1 MPFGSDPFFNGLLSP
16 RRPARDCP
24 TLFTLRLGTI
34 QGMDAATLLATAL
47 DPGYLLRCRR
57 HSAGPL
63 AAAGI
68 GVARP
73 ELAAELLS
81 SVRQINRD
89 QCPGPATGHLYDRAR
104 TVLLLSPSLRQSG
117 ELFHKV
123 LLNYETGG
131 KLVKA
136 RSQTR
141 LSLELV
147 NGSRILC
154 LPGKDQNI
162 RGFSPELL
170 IIDEAARVADDLYKS
185 VRPMLAV
192 SRGRLIAMSTPF
204 GQRGWF
210 FEEWQGAGP
219 VVKDQG
225 ALVRLPP
232 RQPGVYRRGTPRPGR
247 CLGGSGV

>member
-1 MPFGSDPFFNGLLSP
+1 MISALALQQ
-16 RRPARDCP
+16 AI
-24 TLFTLRLGTI
+24 FT
-34 QGMDAATLLATAL
+34 
-47 DPGYLLRCRR
+47 
-57 HSAGPL
+57 
-63 AAAGI
+63 
-68 GVARP
+68 
-73 ELAAELLS
+73 
-81 SVRQINRD
+81 
-89 QCPGPATGHLYDRAR
+89 TGA

-170 IIDEAARVADDLYKS
+170 IIDEAACVADDLYKS

-210 FEEWQGAGP
+210 FEEWQGQGLWLKIKVPWSDCPRVSREFIAEERRALGDAWVDQEYECLFTAREGLVYPDFDKALTSGLSGGGP
-219 VVKDQG
+219 G
-225 ALVRLPP
+225 
-232 RQPGVYRRGTPRPGR
+232 GGR
-247 CLGGSGV
+247 H